1 MLALVLDTS
10 TPAVSAGL
18 VRVDAQVEVLAER
31 VVVDGRRHGE
41 LLAVGLREVLAAGQP
56 DLVVVGVGPGPFT
69 GLRVGIMTAAAF
81 GDARGIPVL
90 GVCSLDGL
98 AAPSTGVVTDA
109 RRKEVYWAAYDVAG
123 ERIDGPHVTTPAV
136 AQAALAGLQVVGD
149 GALLYGFATAE
160 EPRYPSVSRLAEVA
174 VRRHVAG
181 VDALPLTP
189 LYLRRPDATEPGTAK
204 KVTAR

>member
-1 MLALVLDTS
+1 VLALVIDTS

-18 VRVDAQVEVLAER
+18 VRVDAEVHVLAER

-41 LLAVGLREVLAAGQP
+41 LLAVGVREVLEAGVP

-81 GDARGIPVL
+81 GDARQLPVL

-98 AAPSTGVVTDA
+98 AAPKTAVVTDA
-109 RRKEVYWAAYDVAG
+109 RRREVYWAIYDDSA
-123 ERIDGPHVTTPAV
+123 ERVDGPHVTTPAA
-136 AQAALAGLQVVGD
+136 AQGAIGGLRIVGD
-149 GALLYGFATAE
+149 GALLYGFATDD
-160 EPRYPSVSRLAEVA
+160 EPRYPSTARLAEVA

-181 VDALPLTP
+181 QDPLPLTP
-189 LYLRRPDATEPGTAK
+189 LYLRRPDATEPGAAK
-204 KVTAR
+204 KVTA